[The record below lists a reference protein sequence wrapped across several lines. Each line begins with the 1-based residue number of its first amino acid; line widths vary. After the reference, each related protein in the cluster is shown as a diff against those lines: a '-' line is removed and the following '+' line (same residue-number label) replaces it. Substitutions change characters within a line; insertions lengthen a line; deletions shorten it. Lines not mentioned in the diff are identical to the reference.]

1 MSILLSIQAAGA
13 QAVEQMP
20 DLTAVTLPTEAEINV
35 IDLAMKGGWIMVVL
49 LLLSLMAI
57 YIFVQ
62 RLIVIRRAGKEDES
76 FMNRIKDYIHSGNIE
91 SARQLCRSVDNP
103 VARMVEKGISRIGR
117 PLNDINTT
125 VENVGNIEVSR
136 LEKGLA
142 GLASVSGGAPMIG
155 FLGTVTG
162 MIQAFFEMANAGN
175 NIEVSTL
182 AGGIYT
188 ALVTTVGGLAVGIV
202 AYFAYNYLVARVEKV
217 VFILEARTLEFM
229 DVLNEPAN

>member
-1 MSILLSIQAAGA
+1 MTQLLYIQAHLVPSTEAVA
-13 QAVEQMP
+13 DTAAVSVEQVS
-20 DLTAVTLPTEAEINV
+20 LNV
-35 IDLAMKGGWIMVVL
+35 IDLACQGGWIMVVL
-49 LLLSLMAI
+49 LLMSIYAV
-57 YIFVQ
+57 YIFVE
-62 RLIVIRRAGKEDES
+62 RSLALRRAIHEDKS
-76 FMNRIKDYIHSGNIE
+76 FMDRIKDYIHSGNIE

>member
-1 MSILLSIQAAGA
+1 MADGAAIEEVA
-13 QAVEQMP
+13 QAE
-20 DLTAVTLPTEAEINV
+20 LNV
-35 IDLAMKGGWIMVVL
+35 LELAMQGGWIMVVL
-49 LLLSLMAI
+49 LLLSVYAVYVFIERTFALN
-57 YIFVQ
+57 
-62 RLIVIRRAGKEDES
+62 RALREDKTFMGK
-76 FMNRIKDYIHSGNIE
+76 IKDYIHSGNVD
-91 SARQLCRSVDNP
+91 SARALCQATDTP
-103 VARMVEKGISRIGR
+103 VSRMIEKGISRIGR
-117 PLNDINTT
+117 PLGDIQTT

-155 FLGTVTG
+155 FFGTVTG

-202 AYFAYNYLVARVEKV
+202 AYFAYNNLVARVDKV
-217 VFILEARTLEFM
+217 VLILEARTMEFM
-229 DVLNEPAN
+229 DLLNEPGE